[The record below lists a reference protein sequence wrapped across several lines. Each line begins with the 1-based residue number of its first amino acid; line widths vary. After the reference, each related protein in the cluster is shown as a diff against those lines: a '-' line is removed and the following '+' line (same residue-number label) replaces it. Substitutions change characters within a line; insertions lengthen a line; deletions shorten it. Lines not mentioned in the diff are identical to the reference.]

1 MGGRGREKTSL
12 SEIRI
17 YQDGIG
23 RPGPREGQ
31 QDFRSLLTLA
41 LEIRYHSA
49 AEAELLNEISY
60 LEYQATGLGKRLFDE
75 VLLAEKCIQE
85 LPLSSPEVRAGIR
98 KLVLR
103 KFRYSLYYT
112 VETQSVVILAVAHHR
127 RAPFYWEDRA

>member
-1 MGGRGREKTSL
+1 M
-12 SEIRI
+12 
-17 YQDGIG
+17 
-23 RPGPREGQ
+23 
-31 QDFRSLLTLA
+31 A

-49 AEAELLNEISY
+49 AKAELLNEISY

-75 VLLAEKCIQE
+75 VLLAERCIQE

-112 VETQSVVILAVAHHR
+112 IEEQSVVVLAVAHHR
-127 RAPFYWEDRA
+127 RAPYYWEDRAEVA